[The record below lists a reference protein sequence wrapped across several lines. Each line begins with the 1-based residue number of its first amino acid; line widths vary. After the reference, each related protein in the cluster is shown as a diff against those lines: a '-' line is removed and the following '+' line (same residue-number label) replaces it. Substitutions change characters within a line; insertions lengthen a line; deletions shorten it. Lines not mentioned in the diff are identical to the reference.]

1 MNGKQWQSSGVIVLL
16 LICIW
21 GVTYAST
28 GKVWAAPSGTT
39 AQGPNDKVKNQKG
52 EHEKMQK
59 AIFGAGCF
67 WGVEE
72 TFRHIPGVTAAT
84 VGYSG
89 GTKKDPSYQDVCSGK
104 TGHTE
109 VVEVEYDPSKVSYEK
124 LLDVFFANHDPTT
137 PNRQGP
143 DVGYQYRSVIFYT
156 TPEQEAAAH
165 LAKEN
170 ANKSGRFS
178 RAVVTAIEPAKE
190 FYKAEEYHQHYLEK
204 NGLRVCH

>member
-1 MNGKQWQSSGVIVLL
+1 MKRKFNRAGGAFGVLL
-16 LICIW
+16 ILI
-21 GVTYAST
+21 
-28 GKVWAAPSGTT
+28 WAIAAIDSCKAESAPERSQPSNGRRV
-39 AQGPNDKVKNQKG
+39 AENG
-52 EHEKMQK
+52 EHKKMQK

-72 TFRHIPGVTAAT
+72 TFRHIPGVSAVT

-89 GTKKDPSYQDVCSGK
+89 GTMKNPTYHDVCNGN

-124 LLDVFFANHDPTT
+124 LLDTFFANHDPTT
-137 PNRQGP
+137 LNRQGP
-143 DVGYQYRSVIFYT
+143 DIGVQYRSVIFYT
-156 TPEQEAAAH
+156 SPEQEAEAKA
-165 LAKEN
+165 AKEKA
-170 ANKSGRFS
+170 ANSGKFRNP
-178 RAVVTAIEPAKE
+178 VVTAIEPAKE